1 MATPTL
7 QEIYAALVRVESK
20 LDEALRSLNVTHLKV
35 DKAQT
40 KVLVAPHR
48 SSTGKGASKK

>member
-1 MATPTL
+1 MAAPTM
-7 QEIYAALVRVESK
+7 QEIYAVLVRVESK

-40 KVLVAPHR
+40 KIVAAPHR